1 MYEIPTTMGKMKN
14 MPPIFA
20 VDFEGSAKIGV
31 VEYGV
36 AEIRG
41 GEIVCAHTRICAPK
55 AKISAR
61 DSGFFGIS
69 NEMANSQKPFSA
81 DLPLFC
87 KMRARG
93 IFMAHNAVVE
103 DSFLRSALP
112 SPGIVP
118 DFAHGGVTPEWA
130 PWLDTCV
137 LVRNLFPSA
146 GGAKLSDCARSF
158 GVQERIDEAAKKF
171 CPENRAKWHRAL
183 YDAIACAVL
192 FIRIGEFDG
201 MERADIPWYAKYS
214 GVGDAGQERLF

>member
-14 MPPIFA
+14 TTPIFA
-20 VDFEGSAKIGV
+20 IDFEGSAKIGV

-36 AEIRG
+36 AEICG
-41 GEIVCAHTRICAPK
+41 GEVVSAHTRICAPK
-55 AKISAR
+55 TKISAR
-61 DSGFFGIS
+61 DSDFFGIS

-87 KMRARG
+87 EMRAHG

-118 DFAHGGVTPEWA
+118 DFARGGRTPEWA
-130 PWLDTCV
+130 PWLDTCA
-137 LVRNLFPSA
+137 LVRNLFPSL
-146 GGAKLSDCARSF
+146 GGAKLSDCARTF
-158 GVQERIDEAAKKF
+158 GVQKRIDEAAKKF
-171 CPENRAKWHRAL
+171 CPESRAKWHRAL

-192 FIRIGEFDG
+192 FIRIGEFEG

-214 GVGDAGQERLF
+214 GVGDAGQERFF